1 MRKTYT
7 EKKRK
12 SKFNIDPNNSN
23 KIKEKEAI
31 KTQSDIEKELDIRS
45 YSEYRIKDDDSS
57 KDYVDEDVEA
67 KMIRLVILKKNGGN
81 VLDNINLIRK
91 KIKSKDFPK
100 INKALSIIEKI
111 DIRKKIKKLFIILKS
126 QRIQTQKKPIQY
138 FLQKFK
144 KYIWKIYLKKYFF
157 YFNKSLINNSEL
169 VLSKVKSK
177 KKNNSILIT
186 PHASRK
192 KIKKYN
198 NKNIKLE
205 LITKKSSLPKKMELI
220 IS

>member
-67 KMIRLVILKKNGGN
+67 KMRRLVI
-81 VLDNINLIRK
+81 
-91 KIKSKDFPK
+91 
-100 INKALSIIEKI
+100 
-111 DIRKKIKKLFIILKS
+111 
-126 QRIQTQKKPIQY
+126 
-138 FLQKFK
+138 
-144 KYIWKIYLKKYFF
+144 
-157 YFNKSLINNSEL
+157 
-169 VLSKVKSK
+169 
-177 KKNNSILIT
+177 
-186 PHASRK
+186 
-192 KIKKYN
+192 
-198 NKNIKLE
+198 
-205 LITKKSSLPKKMELI
+205 
-220 IS
+220 